1 MGRLPDM
8 PVPGAGDK
16 LIQALAAY
24 AKQLGVG
31 QVMVA
36 FRDPDTKHVRVSASP
51 TLLRETDFKIEM
63 MQRLGLNGGE
73 ETPYDTEWGG

>member
-1 MGRLPDM
+1 
-8 PVPGAGDK
+8 
-16 LIQALAAY
+16 
-24 AKQLGVG
+24 
-31 QVMVA
+31 MVA